1 MELCEEG
8 GVGDVGQTLEHGK
21 EHGCAADVE
30 GFPLTE
36 DHNGHGKEA
45 CTGHADLEVP
55 GLDGRHDIGQTADRT
70 QSARDD
76 DTGITHLVDVDAH
89 RVRSLRMLAAGAQTQ
104 AEAGLVQHDVADD
117 EQCDAQRD
125 KDAQLQAADAEQ
137 EGLVGV
143 VQLCAAAVAEVLGD
157 DHSHCRRQQVQGRAA
172 DGLVRFQVDGR
183 EGQQQAVDHAG
194 DSSHQHSDE
203 HGGESRQARGQ
214 HGEGEDTR
222 HTADDHDAFQCD
234 IDDAGVLT
242 EHTAQSDQHQHDAI
256 QQSILDEK
264 QHITCPPSWF
274 RS

>member
-1 MELCEEG
+1 
-8 GVGDVGQTLEHGK
+8 
-21 EHGCAADVE
+21 
-30 GFPLTE
+30 
-36 DHNGHGKEA
+36 
-45 CTGHADLEVP
+45 
-55 GLDGRHDIGQTADRT
+55 
-70 QSARDD
+70 
-76 DTGITHLVDVDAH
+76 
-89 RVRSLRMLAAGAQTQ
+89 MLAAGAQTQ
-104 AEAGLVQHDVADD
+104 TEAGLVQHDVADD

-137 EGLVGV
+137 ERLVGV
-143 VQLCAAAVAEVLGD
+143 VQLGAAAVAEVLGD
-157 DHSHCRRQQVQGRAA
+157 DHGHCRCQQVQGRAA
-172 DGLVRFQVDGR
+172 DGLVRFQIDGR

-194 DSSHQHSDE
+194 DSRRQHRDD
-203 HGGESRQARGQ
+203 HGGESRQVRGQ

-234 IDDAGVLT
+234 VDDAGVLT